1 MSSNVAD
8 ESEQGVVLV
17 DMHALP
23 GDENDA
29 GGKTNEGFHGED
41 ESNET
46 SMVDPLKKQTD
57 EIEKSSMQVIG
68 SRAFFLSD

>member
-8 ESEQGVVLV
+8 EGEQGVVFV

-23 GDENDA
+23 ADENDA
-29 GGKTNEGFHGED
+29 DGKTNEGFHGVD

-46 SMVDPLKKQTD
+46 SMVDPPKQQTD
-57 EIEKSSMQVIG
+57 DIEKSSMQVIG